1 MGRRFFIRRLDTHNK
16 LTYIILMKRIK
27 LKEKTTTIDVTPKWV
42 AVVRI
47 LTEVLKSPRAGNAD
61 KQNATNEL
69 LNLAKI
75 LDDQNEKARVQ
86 KEILKELTHDS

>member
-1 MGRRFFIRRLDTHNK
+1 
-16 LTYIILMKRIK
+16 MKET
-27 LKEKTTTIDVTPKWV
+27 EKTIDVTPKWV

-86 KEILKELTHDS
+86 KEILKELTLDS

>member
-1 MGRRFFIRRLDTHNK
+1 MGRRFFIRRLDTHYK

-47 LTEVLKSPRAGNAD
+47 LTEVLKSPKAGNAD

>member
-1 MGRRFFIRRLDTHNK
+1 
-16 LTYIILMKRIK
+16 MKET
-27 LKEKTTTIDVTPKWV
+27 EKTIDVTPKWV

-86 KEILKELTHDS
+86 KEILKELTT

>member
-1 MGRRFFIRRLDTHNK
+1 
-16 LTYIILMKRIK
+16 MKTIK
-27 LKEKTTTIDVTPKWV
+27 LKEKTIDVTPKWV

-47 LTEVLKSPRAGNAD
+47 LTEVLKRPRAGNAD

-69 LNLAKI
+69 LNLARI

>member
-1 MGRRFFIRRLDTHNK
+1 
-16 LTYIILMKRIK
+16 MKRIK
-27 LKEKTTTIDVTPKWV
+27 LKEKTIDVTPKWV

-47 LTEVLKSPRAGNAD
+47 LTEVLKSPRTGNAD

-69 LNLAKI
+69 LNLARI
-75 LDDQNEKARVQ
+75 LDAQNEKARVQ

>member
-1 MGRRFFIRRLDTHNK
+1 
-16 LTYIILMKRIK
+16 MKET
-27 LKEKTTTIDVTPKWV
+27 EKTIDVTPKWV

-47 LTEVLKSPRAGNAD
+47 LTEVLKSPKAGNAD

>member
-1 MGRRFFIRRLDTHNK
+1 
-16 LTYIILMKRIK
+16 MKRIK
-27 LKEKTTTIDVTPKWV
+27 LKEKTIDVTPKWV

-47 LTEVLKSPRAGNAD
+47 LTEVLKSPRTGNAD

>member
-1 MGRRFFIRRLDTHNK
+1 MGRRFFIRRLDTHNE
-16 LTYIILMKRIK
+16 LTYIIVMKET
-27 LKEKTTTIDVTPKWV
+27 EKTIDITPKWV

-47 LTEVLKSPRAGNAD
+47 LTEVLKSPMSGNAD

>member
-1 MGRRFFIRRLDTHNK
+1 
-16 LTYIILMKRIK
+16 MKET
-27 LKEKTTTIDVTPKWV
+27 EKTIDVTPKWV

-47 LTEVLKSPRAGNAD
+47 LTEVLKSPMSGNAD

>member
-1 MGRRFFIRRLDTHNK
+1 
-16 LTYIILMKRIK
+16 MKET
-27 LKEKTTTIDVTPKWV
+27 EKTIDVTPKWV